1 MKNPFRVIGI
11 TGNIATGKSVVR
23 RMLANSGGLGI
34 DADVLAHRMLYPN
47 GPAYQAVIEAF
58 GESILSSDG
67 QISRP
72 KLGDIVFNDEE
83 KLALLESLI
92 HPAVTQSIQARLKRN
107 TCPFAAVEAIKLIE
121 AGISS
126 ICDSLWVSHIPPD
139 RQLTRLIETRGMTE
153 DDARIRIESQPP
165 QSIKLNLADVII
177 HTDGTFHSTWQQVQ
191 DALNDTITLSGQP
204 ETLHLNKTRGWAGH
218 TLQGVATDALETFWQ
233 DHAGEDLSRLYQRL
247 GFQMAFVILQDEEL
261 KALAFWENW
270 NFSGAIKEIIPI
282 DPVDENSQMILE
294 SFEQHARCQQSEIL
308 LLSEAER
315 QELHLQ
321 PETSGY
327 ELIAADQLT
336 YPAWQQAANRV
347 TGHQEE
353 QLWVKVLSQPIETQ
367 HDFGSIETQSND

>member
-1 MKNPFRVIGI
+1 MKNPFKVIGI

-83 KLALLESLI
+83 KLVVLESLI

-107 TCPFAAVEAIKLIE
+107 TRPFAAVEAIKLIE
-121 AGISS
+121 AGITS

-139 RQLTRLIETRGMTE
+139 LQLKRLIETRGMTE
-153 DDARIRIESQPP
+153 DDARIRIESQPQ

-191 DALNDTITLSGQP
+191 DALNDTITLSAQAEP
-204 ETLHLNKTRGWAGH
+204 LHLNKPWGWTGH
-218 TLQGVATDALETFWQ
+218 TLQGVTTDELETLWQ
-233 DHAGEDLSRLYQRL
+233 EHAREDLSRLFQRL
-247 GFQMAFVILQDEEL
+247 GFQMAFVILEDNHP
-261 KALAFWENW
+261 KAIAFWENW
-270 NFSGAIKEIIPI
+270 NFTGVLTDIIPI
-282 DPVDENSQMILE
+282 DPVDEYAQMILE

-308 LLSEAER
+308 LLSKAKS
-315 QELHLQ
+315 QEFNQQ

-336 YPAWQQAANRV
+336 YPAWQQAAIRV

-367 HDFGSIETQSND
+367 HDFGSLETQSND